1 MSHHQITLPIL
12 PNRPSLHEAEDVVYG
27 NVTLMQNDNLD
38 LVVNATFEKEKLNYD
53 DAYDNSQGNSI
64 AFRKHLSNVLNLL
77 KARVQPGSL
86 LVDLGCG
93 KGEFVELAQSD
104 GWFKAIGFDTTY
116 TGQNPSIEKR
126 YLNENDRIKA
136 DIVVLRHVL
145 EHIARPHEFLN
156 LIRTVFGNTLI
167 YIEVPDFGWI
177 KRNQAFFDITYE
189 HVNYFSGKSLSRM
202 FDDKFL
208 VNETTF
214 EGQYLSFLSHIQNVS
229 DNFDIEYCSGN
240 WAHVPFD
247 SLFPNLN
254 QKLKEITYMLQNVDR
269 IVVWGAATKGTLFIH
284 HCMKNIQI
292 MQKLYCAVDNNPKK
306 QGKFIAGTGI
316 KICSPNFI
324 INEIRPSDLLIITN
338 PNYSTEIINL
348 FKKDDANPK
357 FLIL

>member
-1 MSHHQITLPIL
+1 MPQDLITLPLL
-12 PNRPSLHEAEDVVYG
+12 PNRPSLQGTEQISQG
-27 NVTLMQNDNLD
+27 NILLMKNDKLD
-38 LVVNATFEKEKLNYD
+38 LVVNTSFEKDLLIYD
-53 DAYDNSQGNSI
+53 EEYDNSQGNSI
-64 AFRKHLSNVLNLL
+64 AFKKHLHDVLNLL
-77 KARVQPGSL
+77 KSQLEPGSR

-104 GWFKAIGFDTTY
+104 GWFKTIGFDTTY
-116 TGQNPSIEKR
+116 TGKNPSIEKR
-126 YLNENDRIKA
+126 YLNEDDRIEA
-136 DIVVLRHVL
+136 DIVVIRHVL
-145 EHIARPHEFLN
+145 EHIARPHEFLK
-156 LIRTVFGNTLI
+156 LIQTIFGNTLI

-177 KRNQAFFDITYE
+177 KRNQTFFDITYE

-208 VNETTF
+208 INETTF

-229 DNFDIEYCSGN
+229 DNFNIEYCSGN
-240 WAHVPFD
+240 WVHVPFD
-247 SLFPNLN
+247 SLFPSIN
-254 QKLKEITYMLQNVDR
+254 QKLKEITSKLQNVDR

-306 QGKFIAGTGI
+306 QEKFIAGTDI

-338 PNYSTEIINL
+338 PNYTDEIINL
-348 FKKDDANPK
+348 FDDDKPN
-357 FLIL
+357 FYVI